1 MTSQT
6 NSRCGLM
13 FVLAITMAAI
23 AVGGSVWA
31 KGSGQQNTMM
41 DGTRMDV
48 SALMTS
54 AEIAN
59 LPVLHVDQPF

>member
-6 NSRCGLM
+6 NSRYGLM
-13 FVLAITMAAI
+13 FALAITMAAI

-31 KGSGQQNTMM
+31 KGDGQQSTMM

-48 SALMTS
+48 PTLMTS

-59 LPVLHVDQPF
+59 LPDLTVDQPF